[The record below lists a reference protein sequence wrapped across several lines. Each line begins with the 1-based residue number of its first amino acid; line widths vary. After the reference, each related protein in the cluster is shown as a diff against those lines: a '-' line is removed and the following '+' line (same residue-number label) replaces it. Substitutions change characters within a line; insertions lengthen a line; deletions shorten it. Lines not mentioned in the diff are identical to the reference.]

1 MRSHF
6 PRTKWPICS
15 TPWMQNVGKDV
26 KQPELADCQ
35 RMRALSA
42 KWNTLL
48 LPTRRLIHGSYS
60 LSLTYSWVF
69 YTLWWAWEEQPLF
82 SHFSLLWRKESFAL
96 ASQFRVQSVLWGRHC
111 VGEWDLGL
119 SCLTSGNRGRWIL
132 FSAPTLFTPD
142 PQPTRGRHPHSGRL
156 LLSHSFCLGSL
167 SGAHTEM
174 CFHGDS
180 QPCLINKVNHC
191 KGESRDLIE
200 TLRILLRLG
209 VSLAMRHAAAVFPE
223 PFPLK

>member
-82 SHFSLLWRKESFAL
+82 SRFSLLWRKESFVL
-96 ASQFRVQSVLWGRHC
+96 GSQFRVQSVLWGRHC

-132 FSAPTLFTPD
+132 FLAPTLFT
-142 PQPTRGRHPHSGRL
+142 QTHSPREDATHTQGD
-156 LLSHSFCLGSL
+156 SSFPIRL
-167 SGAHTEM
+167 SG
-174 CFHGDS
+174 
-180 QPCLINKVNHC
+180 I
-191 KGESRDLIE
+191 
-200 TLRILLRLG
+200 TLRGTHRN
-209 VSLAMRHAAAVFPE
+209 VFPWW
-223 PFPLK
+223 FSTLFN